1 MMADQPDQQGRLEL
15 QYRAAREDL
24 RPTNEEDLG
33 CAIVFAMI
41 ALALLG
47 SIVGLIGFDWRT
59 RGITPSGLIL
69 VAVLGLLAAG
79 AIIAVCG
86 RLTRHRWW
94 GNVGWK
100 EGLMPRDRWKD
111 RG

>member
-24 RPTNEEDLG
+24 RPTNQEDLG

-41 ALALLG
+41 ALVLLG
-47 SIVGLIGFDWRT
+47 FIAGSIGFDWRSSS
-59 RGITPSGLIL
+59 ITPSRLIL
-69 VAVLGLLAAG
+69 VAVLGLLAG
-79 AIIAVCG
+79 GSIIAVCG
-86 RLTRHRWW
+86 RLTRYRWW

-100 EGLMPRDRWKD
+100 EGLMRRDRWKD
-111 RG
+111 GG